1 MSNLSQFGCCNNIPS
16 STILVEF
23 LLVGG
28 GGGQAG
34 SDISSYPGPGGAG
47 AMVEAYNF
55 GVIKGQTYPITIG
68 LGGGAGSAAGAGG
81 RGTPGGSSVF
91 ANIIAGGGG
100 AGGSG
105 PAPGGLP
112 GVFNGSGGGG
122 TGASAPAGPSQYALV
137 SNYFD
142 KIQVI
147 HSFAT
152 PSIGLGLYGPF
163 QQSFEGGTADG
174 TDNGRLNDITGV
186 NLPYSGANGIGKE
199 GKGHGGRAGVSGGN
213 GVSGRFVV
221 RWPTAYPD
229 ATSVSGNTPVPGTA
243 GYYTYSWNVPGSI
256 TF

>member
-16 STILVEF
+16 STILIEF

-34 SDISSYPGPGGAG
+34 AEVSTYPGPGGAG

-55 GVIKGQTYPITIG
+55 AVIKGQTYPITIG
-68 LGGGAGSAAGAGG
+68 VGGLAGSAAGAGG
-81 RGTPGGSSVF
+81 PGTSGGSSVF

-100 AGGSG
+100 GGGSG
-105 PAPGGLP
+105 PETVGQPGT
-112 GVFNGSGGGG
+112 FNGSGGGG
-122 TGASAPAGPSQYALV
+122 FGFSASAGPSQYALV

-152 PSIGLGLYGPF
+152 PSRGLGAYNT
-163 QQSFEGGTADG
+163 QQAFDGGTADG
-174 TDNGRLNDITGV
+174 TGNGRLNDITGS
-186 NLPYSGANGIGKE
+186 NLPYSGSNMIGKD
-199 GKGHGGRAGVSGGN
+199 GRGHGGRAGVSGGN
-213 GVSGRFVV
+213 GVGGRFAV

-229 ATSVSGNTPVPGTA
+229 ATSVSGNLPVPGTA
-243 GYYTYSWNVPGSI
+243 GYYTYSWNSPGSI